1 MTNKARFE
9 LPRGNSHVKIRQL
22 ESKPVSHQSMKV
34 TTSDF
39 DEVRLKLRQIGNGKQ
54 RIAVTTPL
62 LGRHKIVMKR
72 NKKNG

>member
-1 MTNKARFE
+1 MTNKVHFE
-9 LPRGNSHVKIRQL
+9 LSRGNNHVKIKQR

-39 DEVRLKLRQIGNGKQ
+39 DDVRLKLRQIGKGKQ
-54 RIAVTTPL
+54 RVAVTTPL
-62 LGRHKIVMKR
+62 LGRHKIVMRR